1 MTGREAIHRAL
12 KAAVE
17 ATAQLESI
25 DFTDSTNNNNNN
37 NNNNNSHGDGTAA
50 VNDGLEAVKAN
61 HSKAHADILKALR
74 QCHRQH
80 GSSEV

>member
-1 MTGREAIHRAL
+1 
-12 KAAVE
+12 VE

-25 DFTDSTNNNNNN
+25 NFTDS
-37 NNNNNSHGDGTAA
+37 NNNSHGDGTAA
-50 VNDGLEAVKAN
+50 LNDGLEAVKAN

-74 QCHRQH
+74 QCLRQH